1 MKFLRTMLLLT
12 ALVLLGVIQ
21 GGCTTVI
28 EETSTIPAGKFIS
41 WDVSDFDECKYH
53 FTVRQTGAFGDVDIE
68 FQGRRYKEKDGNFL
82 GDTFTLSNGYS
93 LTTAKVVDIR
103 LRCK

>member
-1 MKFLRTMLLLT
+1 MKFLRTMLPLT
-12 ALVLLGVIQ
+12 ALVLLGVTQ

-28 EETSTIPAGKFIS
+28 EETSTIPAGGSIS
-41 WDVSDFDECKYH
+41 WDVSDFDECQYH
-53 FTVRQTGAFGDVDIE
+53 FTVRQTGSFGDVDIE
-68 FQGRRYKEKDGNFL
+68 FQGHKYTEKDGIFY
-82 GDTFTLSNGYS
+82 GDTFSLSNGYS